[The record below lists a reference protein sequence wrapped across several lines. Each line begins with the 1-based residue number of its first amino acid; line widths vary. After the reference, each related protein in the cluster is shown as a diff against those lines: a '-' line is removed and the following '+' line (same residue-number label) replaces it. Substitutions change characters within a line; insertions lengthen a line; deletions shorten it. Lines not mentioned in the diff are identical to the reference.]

1 MSRLRMSALRDT
13 DDGSILPLVF
23 GFFAVALALV
33 LVVSAATSL
42 YLERSRL
49 YTLADG
55 AALAGSGSFALT
67 AAAASST
74 GQAAPRLSDE
84 AVRAAASAYLGQAA
98 QGRHTPVRLAAASAP
113 DGRSA
118 VVRLAEDWRPP
129 LLSVF
134 VPRGVHL
141 EVEGHA
147 RPVLW

>member
-1 MSRLRMSALRDT
+1 MPALRDSEE
-13 DDGSILPLVF
+13 GSILPLVF
-23 GFFAVALALV
+23 GFFAIALALV

-55 AALAGSGSFALT
+55 SALAGSGAFALT
-67 AAAASST
+67 AAETAGT
-74 GQAAPRLSDE
+74 GRAAPRLSDA
-84 AVRAAASAYLGQAA
+84 AVRAAASAYLAEAA
-98 QGRHTPVRLAAASAP
+98 AGRRTPVRLAAASAP

-134 VPRGVHL
+134 VPHGVHL